1 MDKILQSKQ
10 GWKIMKQIFLLFL
23 TKYVCICFTHF
34 FDQLKI
40 TLKLAKSKSW
50 FFQYSKF
57 TQKFMLTYLGTDIRS
72 AETNT
77 TKKFVALLK
86 LFKQLALLSHY
97 VYNFFIFSFEKL
109 FIFLIKDIE
118 TLLVTSHFYLLFRLW
133 IIFFIHNFYYWC

>member
-1 MDKILQSKQ
+1 
-10 GWKIMKQIFLLFL
+10 
-23 TKYVCICFTHF
+23 
-34 FDQLKI
+34 
-40 TLKLAKSKSW
+40 
-50 FFQYSKF
+50 
-57 TQKFMLTYLGTDIRS
+57 MLTYLGTDIRS

-118 TLLVTSHFYLLFRLW
+118 TLLVTSHFYLLFRL
-133 IIFFIHNFYYWC
+133 